1 MEKISV
7 IIPMYNSETFIRE
20 CIHSIRNQTY
30 PHLEIIIID
39 DGSTDRSRELC
50 SELEIKDSRIKLISQ
65 KNQGVSSARNCGIE
79 FASGKYIFFLDSDD
93 AIHPY
98 LLEELVNKAEECQ
111 AELTACN
118 VLKLSS
124 RQMTKKLDKLSKVS
138 QTPDW
143 HISRREESEEWFH
156 RKYFDNLTLIGGK
169 LIRRDCIGALRFNES
184 LLNGEDTLFIYHLAC
199 KKIRIAYSEREWYYY
214 RMHSDN
220 VAHSQQIMRKSQYY
234 RVSKQIRDRE
244 YQKQHIR
251 FAICWERSLVFQMAQ
266 NFSAIRKTKKREEY
280 CNLRKK
286 AIAESRHPL
295 FKQIDKS
302 IRILYYCSFFCPPIY
317 TFFEMLILE
326 RWSILSIIYKARKLM
341 SRRENDVVGIITF
354 HCSDNYGAML
364 QAYGL
369 KKFLLD
375 SGAEVRIIRYEP
387 FFLTGR
393 HWWIPYVPSG
403 KFCNRIWMS
412 VGKWKVHLKMGIDFF
427 KLRANMKQFRNDH
440 LIEKDHRR
448 LHFSCQLRNLPFRY
462 YIVGSDQIWNPAI
475 TLGLRNVY
483 FGAFP
488 NMRKEKVIAYG
499 ASLGGGELPPKYDR
513 RFSELIKYVDA
524 ISLREED
531 AVPYVQKYYQ
541 GEVETVLD
549 PVFLLEKRYWLDI
562 QKLPGKKNYILVY
575 QTEYNQELVD
585 YTQSLAKD
593 TGLPVLELQMG
604 MRKSSQD
611 FLEDRIAGP
620 AEFLGY
626 VFQAAY
632 VISNSFHAIAFSIIY
647 EKHFLAFLHS
657 SRGARIEN
665 ILRILGLESR
675 LYEKGKNGRIELD
688 IDWNEVR
695 QKMKKALERSESFL
709 KKSLDMCELY
719 K

>member
-1 MEKISV
+1 M
-7 IIPMYNSETFIRE
+7 
-20 CIHSIRNQTY
+20 
-30 PHLEIIIID
+30 
-39 DGSTDRSRELC
+39 
-50 SELEIKDSRIKLISQ
+50 
-65 KNQGVSSARNCGIE
+65 
-79 FASGKYIFFLDSDD
+79 
-93 AIHPY
+93 
-98 LLEELVNKAEECQ
+98 
-111 AELTACN
+111 
-118 VLKLSS
+118 
-124 RQMTKKLDKLSKVS
+124 
-138 QTPDW
+138 
-143 HISRREESEEWFH
+143 
-156 RKYFDNLTLIGGK
+156 
-169 LIRRDCIGALRFNES
+169 
-184 LLNGEDTLFIYHLAC
+184 
-199 KKIRIAYSEREWYYY
+199 
-214 RMHSDN
+214 
-220 VAHSQQIMRKSQYY
+220 
-234 RVSKQIRDRE
+234 
-244 YQKQHIR
+244 
-251 FAICWERSLVFQMAQ
+251 
-266 NFSAIRKTKKREEY
+266 
-280 CNLRKK
+280 
-286 AIAESRHPL
+286 
-295 FKQIDKS
+295 
-302 IRILYYCSFFCPPIY
+302 
-317 TFFEMLILE
+317 
-326 RWSILSIIYKARKLM
+326 
-341 SRRENDVVGIITF
+341 
-354 HCSDNYGAML
+354 
-364 QAYGL
+364 
-369 KKFLLD
+369 
-375 SGAEVRIIRYEP
+375 
-387 FFLTGR
+387 
-393 HWWIPYVPSG
+393 
-403 KFCNRIWMS
+403 
-412 VGKWKVHLKMGIDFF
+412 
-427 KLRANMKQFRNDH
+427 
-440 LIEKDHRR
+440 
-448 LHFSCQLRNLPFRY
+448 
-462 YIVGSDQIWNPAI
+462 
-475 TLGLRNVY
+475 
-483 FGAFP
+483 
-488 NMRKEKVIAYG
+488 
-499 ASLGGGELPPKYDR
+499 
-513 RFSELIKYVDA
+513 IKYVDA